1 MQFVPNDEAVFGGVE
16 GMVCEVLDPG
26 GSVCGGEHAEA
37 NLEHEHVDEG
47 YLGPV
52 VKVGLQSEGCRL

>member
-1 MQFVPNDEAVFGGVE
+1 MQFVPDDEPIFCGVK
-16 GMVCEVLDPG
+16 GVVCEVLDPG

-52 VKVGLQSEGCRL
+52 VEVRLQSEGYRF